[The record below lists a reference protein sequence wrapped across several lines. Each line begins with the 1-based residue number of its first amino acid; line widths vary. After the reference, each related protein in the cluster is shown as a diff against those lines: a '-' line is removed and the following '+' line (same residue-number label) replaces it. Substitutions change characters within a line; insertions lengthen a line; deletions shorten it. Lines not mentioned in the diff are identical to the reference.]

1 MNFTDYNTNF
11 DNIQRQTSSTLRKHD
26 KLRYKSLNISAMF
39 ESRNQWNQD
48 NKEQTSELRQTFN
61 APAYLNLL
69 HL

>member
-1 MNFTDYNTNF
+1 MNFTDYNTDF

-39 ESRNQWNQD
+39 ESRNQWNQV

-61 APAYLNLL
+61 ASAYLNLL